1 MPYKI
6 LVLTKYEDLGASSRY
21 RFCQYIPY
29 LESQDF
35 DITIAPLLSNTYVTN
50 INSGKRNIGNILLLY
65 WQRLSK
71 LLSHRKY
78 DLLWIE
84 KELFPY
90 LPLWFEK
97 ISIQNTP
104 YVVDYDDAQFHIYDR
119 SSFKLV
125 KMFLSQKIDKV
136 MANAQLVIA
145 GNKYIAERAE
155 RAGAKR
161 IEIIPT
167 VIDLDR
173 YSSKTNKHNEAFNI
187 GWIGSPNNSKYLK
200 SLQSVFQTL
209 NEKQNCQFTLVGAGN
224 LEIDNIDLTI
234 KKWSENSEV
243 KDIKTFDVGIMPL
256 DNTPW
261 EMGKCGIKL
270 IQYMAC
276 SLPVVGTPVGVNQE
290 IIHHGA
296 NGFYASNLDEWTE
309 ALLTLANDPQLCSQM
324 GVKGREIVESE
335 YCLQVTAPK
344 LAQLLRSCI

>member
-1 MPYKI
+1 MSCKI

-29 LESQDF
+29 LKSQGF
-35 DITIAPLLSNTYVTN
+35 DVTLAPLLDNTYVTN
-50 INSGKRNIGNILLLY
+50 VNIGKRNIGNILPLY

-71 LLSHRKY
+71 SLSHRKY

-97 ISIQNTP
+97 ISIQNMP
-104 YVVDYDDAQFHIYDR
+104 YVVDYDDAQFHRYDR

-145 GNKYIAERAE
+145 GNKYIAERAK

-167 VIDLDR
+167 AIDLDR
-173 YSSKTNKHNEAFNI
+173 YSLKTNKHSEAFNI

-209 NEKQNCQFTLVGAGN
+209 NEKQNCQFTLIGAGN

-256 DNTPW
+256 HNTPW

-290 IIHHGA
+290 IIHHGV